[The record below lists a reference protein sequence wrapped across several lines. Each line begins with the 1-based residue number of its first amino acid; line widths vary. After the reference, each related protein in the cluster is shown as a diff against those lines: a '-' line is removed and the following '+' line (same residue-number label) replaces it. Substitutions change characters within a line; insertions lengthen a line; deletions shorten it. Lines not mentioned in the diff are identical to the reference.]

1 MSDCETRSHV
11 VPSPFALLLISL
23 PPERRAAKIR
33 QQRYAIGVPQA
44 VLCGAAGIS
53 RHTLWIA
60 ETKGTVCARS
70 LIAIAHALED
80 MADLYD
86 AAAEAD
92 RALSRC
98 RKRSTGGSGRQG

>member
-1 MSDCETRSHV
+1 MSVCENRSHV

-23 PPERRAAKIR
+23 SPERRAAKIR
-33 QQRYAIGVPQA
+33 QQRYAIGVPQT

-92 RALSRC
+92 RALSRA
-98 RKRSTGGSGRQG
+98 RKRY